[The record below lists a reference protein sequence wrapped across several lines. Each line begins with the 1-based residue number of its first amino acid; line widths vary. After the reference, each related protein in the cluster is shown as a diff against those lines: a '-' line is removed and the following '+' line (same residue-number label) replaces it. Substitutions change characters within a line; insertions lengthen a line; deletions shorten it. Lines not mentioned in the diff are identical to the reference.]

1 MKGMFR
7 PLNLA
12 LSLSD
17 KLILDTPVES
27 THTVES
33 AVWKLEI
40 SREKIKSRNLSMH
53 NTHRNSTAR

>member
-1 MKGMFR
+1 MNFANFYRAKFIICEKNSSSMKGMFR

-33 AVWKLEI
+33 AV
-40 SREKIKSRNLSMH
+40 
-53 NTHRNSTAR
+53 